1 MDMTCIVGTDIASFL
16 LYEPEALRHRAA
28 SPWGWFSD
36 FGRTGDDLGVLTV
49 PERIDGRLVLI
60 DTAIPVHLEEDDRL
74 MWVGSDGAY
83 RFRCTTGS
91 LTVEESLRE
100 YPETHDRQQ
109 SQTIHVTHE
118 RLLLDGG
125 YLIPFDHT
133 PDAQEP
139 YAGMPYPV
147 IPLAEAIKKQLVAWL
162 ALPNG
167 TYQVTAHYL
176 APSEEDSPEDVAAT
190 IALTFACVS

>member
-16 LYEPEALRHRAA
+16 LYEPELLHHRAA

-36 FGRTGDDLGVLTV
+36 FSEASGDLGVLTV
-49 PERIDGRLVLI
+49 PERTDGRLVLI
-60 DTAIPVHLEEDDRL
+60 DTALPLYLEDGRL
-74 MWVGSDGAY
+74 LWVGSDGAY
-83 RFRCTTGS
+83 CFRCTTGS

-100 YPETHDRQQ
+100 YPETRDRQQ
-109 SQTIHVTHE
+109 PQTIHVTHA

-125 YLIPFDHT
+125 YLIPSDHAN
-133 PDAQEP
+133 P
-139 YAGMPYPV
+139 GFS
-147 IPLAEAIKKQLVAWL
+147 LAEALEKQLCAWL

-176 APSEEDSPEDVAAT
+176 EVSDEDNPDDDEAT
-190 IALTFACVS
+190 IVLTFARMP